1 MFFPSGAIQIFVVI
15 DHPPVIPQVVLKSS
29 DCRKIFVLAHS
40 HRKPLS
46 VFSGIAIPFMSVSK
60 YFTPSTFAPWNGAT
74 VSTPVETYSEGVWID
89 CPVTSSS
96 CILQID
102 IPDTPSHRLA
112 NKRAS
117 LIDEIITIPCPA
129 FVPNV
134 DTNLTVHLYQ
144 PFHSSTTE
152 PAPAVPAIDQF
163 VRSKF

>member
-1 MFFPSGAIQIFVVI
+1 MLGDIGSQAI
-15 DHPPVIPQVVLKSS
+15 VVLK
-29 DCRKIFVLAHS
+29 H
-40 HRKPLS
+40 
-46 VFSGIAIPFMSVSK
+46 
-60 YFTPSTFAPWNGAT
+60 FTPSTFDPWKGAV
-74 VSTPVETYSEGVWID
+74 VSTFVDTYSEGVWID

-134 DTNLTVHLYQ
+134 DTNLTVQRYQ